1 MSNVSSTMTSQAS
14 TQSQPDATST
24 PTLTVN
30 DLAQLAERVDRA
42 VAEVGSLDPEQRAKA
57 LALKSAIEEFHKV
70 GLTKIV
76 RRLKEDS
83 RGKELL
89 FELVDD
95 PTVYTLFSMHGLVRA
110 DLRTRVSRVI
120 DMVRPYMQSHG
131 GDVTLVDVRDNR
143 AFVRLSGSCNGCSM
157 SSVTLRNTVEESLKE
172 HVPEIEGVEVV
183 PTEPEGGP
191 SSDGDPVS
199 LVQIQLPVVA
209 AGPDGSQR
217 VVQGAGW
224 VMGPRADDVGAD
236 RPVAFEAEA
245 AHVIVIRSK
254 EGLRAFRN
262 ACAHQGLPLE
272 RGVCDAESG
281 TITCPWHGFQ
291 FDSATGECFSA
302 PQCQL
307 EPFPLRVTDGV
318 VWVRPT

>member
-1 MSNVSSTMTSQAS
+1 MSSTMN
-14 TQSQPDATST
+14 QPDATSV
-24 PTLTVN
+24 PTLTVD
-30 DLAQLAERVDRA
+30 DLAQLAERVDHA
-42 VAEVGSLDPEQRAKA
+42 VAEVGGLEPEQRAKA
-57 LALKSAIEEFHKV
+57 MALKSAIEEFHKV
-70 GLTKIV
+70 GLTRIV

-95 PTVYTLFSMHGLVRA
+95 PTVYALFSMHGLVRA

-120 DMVRPYMQSHG
+120 EMVRPTLQSHG
-131 GDVTLVDVRDNR
+131 GGVTLVDVRDSR
-143 AFVRLSGSCNGCSM
+143 AFVQLSGNCNGCSM
-157 SSVTLRNTVEESLKE
+157 SAVTLRTTVEESLKE

-183 PTEPEGGP
+183 PTEPEGE
-191 SSDGDPVS
+191 S
-199 LVQIQLPVVA
+199 LNVLQIQLPVVT
-209 AGPDGSQR
+209 AGPDGRQR

-224 VMGPRADDVGAD
+224 VQGPRADDVAPD
-236 RPVAFEAEA
+236 RPLAFDADGA
-245 AHVIVIRSK
+245 NVIVIRSK

-291 FDSATGECFSA
+291 FDSASGECFSA

>member
-1 MSNVSSTMTSQAS
+1 MNQSDSTSV
-14 TQSQPDATST
+14 
-24 PTLTVN
+24 PTLTVD
-30 DLAQLAERVDRA
+30 DLAKLAERVDHA
-42 VAEVGSLDPEQRAKA
+42 VAEVGALEPAVRAKA
-57 LALKSAIEEFHKV
+57 MSLKLAIEEFHKI
-70 GLTKIV
+70 GLTTVV
-76 RRLKEDS
+76 RRLKDDP

-95 PTVYTLFSMHGLVRA
+95 PTVYALFSMHGLVRA

-120 DMVRPYMQSHG
+120 EMVRPTLQSHG
-131 GDVTLVDVRDNR
+131 GDVALVDVRDSR
-143 AFVRLSGSCNGCSM
+143 VFVQLSGNCNGCSM
-157 SSVTLRNTVEESLKE
+157 SSATLRTTVEESLKE

-183 PTEPEGGP
+183 PTEPEGAEL
-191 SSDGDPVS
+191 SDGEPVN
-199 LVQIQLPVVA
+199 LLQIQLPVVA
-209 AGPDGSQR
+209 AGPDGSR
-217 VVQGAGW
+217 RIVQGAGW
-224 VMGPRADDVGAD
+224 VMGPRADDVSPG
-236 RPVAFEAEA
+236 RPLAFEAEGVN
-245 AHVIVIRSK
+245 VIVIRSK

-272 RGVCDAESG
+272 RGVCDAEAG

-291 FDSATGECFSA
+291 FDSASGECFSA

>member
-1 MSNVSSTMTSQAS
+1 MN
-14 TQSQPDATST
+14 QPDATSV
-24 PTLTVN
+24 PTLTVD
-30 DLAQLAERVDRA
+30 DLAQLAERVDHA
-42 VAEVGSLDPEQRAKA
+42 VAEAGALEPAVRAKA

-70 GLTKIV
+70 GLTRIV
-76 RRLKEDS
+76 RRLKEDP

-95 PTVYTLFSMHGLVRA
+95 PTVYALFSMHGLVRA

-120 DMVRPYMQSHG
+120 DMVRPTLQSHG
-131 GDVTLVDVRDNR
+131 GDVSLVDVRDNR
-143 AFVRLSGSCNGCSM
+143 AFVRLSGNCNGCSM
-157 SSVTLRNTVEESLKE
+157 SSVTLRTTVEESLKE

-183 PTEPEGGP
+183 PTEPEGSL
-191 SSDGDPVS
+191 SSDGEPVNV
-199 LVQIQLPVVA
+199 LQIQLPVVA
-209 AGPDGSQR
+209 AGPDGRQR

-224 VMGPRADDVGAD
+224 VQGPRADDVAAD
-236 RPVAFEAEA
+236 RPLAFEADGA
-245 AHVIVIRSK
+245 NVLVIRSK

-291 FDSATGECFSA
+291 FDSASGECFSS